1 MTTLLLIAASI
12 ALIAMAAAIIYSI
25 LLMKDARK
33 VLNRLEG
40 TVRDASQTLIPLLD
54 NSSAIT
60 GKIRQVTERAGGEL
74 TKLKSASGSLTKA
87 VEDVANLV
95 RNVKATAEEPLT
107 EAVRYMA
114 AFSKGIRTF
123 LQLLEK

>member
-12 ALIAMAAAIIYSI
+12 ALIAMAAAILYSI

-40 TVRDASQTLIPLLD
+40 SVRDASESVIPLLD

-60 GKIRQVTERAGGEL
+60 GKIRQLTESAGGEL
-74 TKLKSASGSLTKA
+74 TKLKSVGDSLAKA
-87 VEDVANLV
+87 VGDAADFV
-95 RNVKATAEEPLT
+95 RRIKTTAEEPLT
-107 EAVRYMA
+107 EAVGYLA
-114 AFSKGIRTF
+114 AFSKGIKTF
-123 LQLLEK
+123 LQFLEK